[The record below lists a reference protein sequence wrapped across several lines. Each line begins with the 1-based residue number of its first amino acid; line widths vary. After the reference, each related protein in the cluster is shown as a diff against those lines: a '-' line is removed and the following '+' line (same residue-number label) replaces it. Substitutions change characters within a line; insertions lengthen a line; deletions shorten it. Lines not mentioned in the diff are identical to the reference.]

1 MNTRRP
7 SKPALIAAVVGAALA
22 VGAWV
27 ALAPAGEAAPAVHYV
42 LLDGKPADSSQ
53 WHGKVMFVSF
63 WATDCTTCV
72 HEMPQVV
79 QTFQK
84 YKGRGFDTLAVAMS
98 YDPPAYVSNF
108 AASRALPFGV
118 AIDNMGT
125 LAKAFGQVRM
135 TPTSFLIDKNGRI
148 VKRFVGE
155 PDFGALQAQIEQLL
169 AA

>member
-1 MNTRRP
+1 MSTRRI
-7 SKPALIAAVVGAALA
+7 ALIATVCAVLA
-22 VGAWV
+22 GGFWFASGSTGEP
-27 ALAPAGEAAPAVHYV
+27 APQVSYV

-53 WHGKVMFVSF
+53 WHGKVMYVSF

-84 YKGRGFDTLAVAMS
+84 YRDRGFDTLAVAMS
-98 YDPPAYVSNF
+98 YDPPAYVANF
-108 AASRALPFGV
+108 ASSRALPFGV

-125 LAKAFGQVRM
+125 MAKAFGQVQM

-155 PDFGALQAQIEQLL
+155 PDFNELHAQIEQLL
-169 AA
+169 ATS

>member
-1 MNTRRP
+1 MSTRRI
-7 SKPALIAAVVGAALA
+7 ALIAAVCAALA
-22 VGAWV
+22 GGLWFATGTTGEP
-27 ALAPAGEAAPAVHYV
+27 APQVRYV

-53 WHGKVMFVSF
+53 WRGKVMFVSF

-79 QTFQK
+79 QTFEK
-84 YKGRGFDTLAVAMS
+84 YKGRGFDTLVVAMS
-98 YDPPAYVSNF
+98 YDPPAYVANF
-108 AASRALPFGV
+108 ASSRALPFGV

-125 LAKAFGQVRM
+125 LAKAFGQVQM

-155 PDFGALQAQIEQLL
+155 PDFNALHGQIEQLL
-169 AA
+169 AAS

>member
-1 MNTRRP
+1 MNTRRI
-7 SKPALIAAVVGAALA
+7 ALIVAVCAALA
-22 VGAWV
+22 GGAWF
-27 ALAPAGEAAPAVHYV
+27 ASGSSGEPAPQVRYV
-42 LLDGKPADSSQ
+42 LLDGKAADSGQ

-84 YKGRGFDTLAVAMS
+84 YKDRGFDTLAVAMS

-108 AASRALPFGV
+108 ASSRALPFGV

-125 LAKAFGQVRM
+125 LAKAFGQVQM
-135 TPTSFLIDKNGRI
+135 TPTSFLIDKKGRI

-155 PDFGALQAQIEQLL
+155 PDFNALHAQIEQLL
-169 AA
+169 AAG

>member
-1 MNTRRP
+1 MSTRRI
-7 SKPALIAAVVGAALA
+7 ALIATVCAAVAGGVWFIAGPS
-22 VGAWV
+22 GEP
-27 ALAPAGEAAPAVHYV
+27 APQVRYV

-53 WHGKVMFVSF
+53 WRGKVMFVSF

-72 HEMPQVV
+72 HEMPQVI

-84 YKGRGFDTLAVAMS
+84 YKDRGFDTLAVAMS

-108 AASRALPFGV
+108 ASSRALPFGV
-118 AIDNMGT
+118 AIDNMGAM
-125 LAKAFGQVRM
+125 AKAFGQVQM

-155 PDFGALQAQIEQLL
+155 PDFNALHAQIEQLL
-169 AA
+169 AAG